1 MEILKTLTTEQSI
14 KVIPRELTTDVRFYL
29 VDKEQESNV
38 IDENITVTIDGEF
51 IIVPFTASF
60 FKEGRKYFIEIK
72 NLTGQR
78 IWQGLALC
86 TDKTDLQEYKIY
98 E

>member
-1 MEILKTLTTEQSI
+1 MEILKTLSTEQSI
-14 KVIPRELTTDVRFYL
+14 KVIPRELTTDVHFYL
-29 VDKEQESNV
+29 VDKEQERNV
-38 IDENITVTIDGEF
+38 IDENLSG
-51 IIVPFTASF
+51 A
-60 FKEGRKYFIEIK
+60 
-72 NLTGQR
+72 R